1 MFRDQYQVL
10 YLFDNELTA
19 IIEIKM
25 KNIFSDDRNKIYRWF
40 LYDKEND
47 MLQPMVYKERKNENG
62 KEYRFFEDD
71 VLLVFDSQKAV
82 YSKNDKSVNFKM
94 LDSTLPLNKK
104 LKESVD
110 DYLAFL
116 KFRDYR
122 S

>member
-25 KNIFSDDRNKIYRWF
+25 KNIFTDDRSKIYRWF

-62 KEYRFFEDD
+62 NEFRVFEDA
-71 VLLVFDSQKAV
+71 LLIFDSQKAV
-82 YSKNDKSVNFKM
+82 YIKNNQNVNFKTI
-94 LDSTLPLNKK
+94 DSILPLNKK

-110 DYLAFL
+110 DYLVFL
-116 KFRDYR
+116 KFRDNR
-122 S
+122 F